1 MTPEHRRRVRA
12 IYAAADAAVAAAGPR
27 CDASGRCCRFKEY
40 GHTLFVS
47 QLEADVLLDAAPPFS
62 GPVTPDACPF
72 QVDNL
77 CTAREPRPLGC
88 RVYFCDPSYQE
99 TGQTISEMYLRQ
111 LKDLADE
118 LGVGWRYEP
127 LHVFLNEH
135 MAGREGDF
143 EPEAQA
149 RDAGTT
155 PRLRF
160 GLKVTLPVRRE
171 LPVIPSE

>member
-1 MTPEHRRRVRA
+1 MTPNYRQRVRA

-47 QLEADVLLDAAPPFS
+47 QLEADMLLDAAPPFDA
-62 GPVTPDACPF
+62 PVSPDFCPF

-88 RVYFCDPSYQE
+88 RVYFCDPNYEE
-99 TGQTISEMYLRQ
+99 TGRQISETYLRQ

-118 LGVGWRYEP
+118 LRVGWRYAP
-127 LHVFLNEH
+127 LHVFLDEDL
-135 MAGREGDF
+135 ASRER
-143 EPEAQA
+143 ERPEI
-149 RDAGTT
+149 GTLK
-155 PRLRF
+155 LRS
-160 GLKVTLPVRRE
+160 LTLPARQS
-171 LPVIPSE
+171 LPVIPQE